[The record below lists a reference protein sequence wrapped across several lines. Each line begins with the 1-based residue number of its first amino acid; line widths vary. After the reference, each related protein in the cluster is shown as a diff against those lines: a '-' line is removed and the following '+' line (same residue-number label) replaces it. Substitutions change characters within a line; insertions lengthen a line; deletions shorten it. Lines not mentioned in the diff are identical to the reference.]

1 VKPTTTSLALALAL
15 GLGLFA
21 SASAQAP
28 YLPKGY
34 SLTPYL
40 AAKQVRTFK
49 AVPKYTLKAKTDYM
63 AVIETNKGRI
73 VLDLFEDKTPI
84 TVNNFVFLARN
95 RYFDGIVFHRVLKDF
110 MAQTGDPTGT
120 GTGGPGYQFGDEFR
134 QAIKFTKKGDLAMA
148 NSGPA
153 TNGSQFFITFK
164 NTDYL
169 NGKHT
174 IFGTV
179 TEGMDV
185 LDKIQLI
192 DPGTPDAKI
201 KPDTMT
207 RVYIVEKAK

>member
-1 VKPTTTSLALALAL
+1 VKPTTTSLAVALAL
-15 GLGLFA
+15 GLGLLA
-21 SASAQAP
+21 SALAQA
-28 YLPKGY
+28 
-34 SLTPYL
+34 PYL
-40 AAKQVRTFK
+40 AAKQLREFK
-49 AVPKYTLKAKTDYM
+49 SLPKYALKAKTDYM

-73 VLDLFEDKTPI
+73 VIDLFEDQTPI

-120 GTGGPGYQFGDEFR
+120 GSGGPGYQFGDEFR
-134 QAIKFTKKGDLAMA
+134 QTIKFSKKGDLAMA

-153 TNGSQFFITFK
+153 TNGSQFFITSK
-164 NTDYL
+164 NTAYL

-179 TEGMDV
+179 KEGLDV

-192 DPGTPDAKI
+192 DPGAADAKI
-201 KPDTMT
+201 KPDSMT